1 MQGRHSPTCVLP
13 RNCTNS
19 LLQQGPGILPISPAQ
34 KWVNKS
40 MPVAKSS
47 DWWLLLLP
55 QTHVLSSSCPQDH
68 EHSLKKD
75 RLQTPIFLLITLC
88 LSCWF
93 QTLGLKKFVS
103 RARPACWQKEDSPAP
118 SSPPHK
124 YAPLPASKTFIFIT
138 WSLSLHRIVSRGD
151 GEEEEGEEHDTENI
165 LQKSPPFILK
175 F

>member
-19 LLQQGPGILPISPAQ
+19 LLQQGPGILPISPTQ

-55 QTHVLSSSCPQDH
+55 RTHVLSSSCPQDH

-75 RLQTPIFLLITLC
+75 RPQTPLCHVPDPGAQEVCLPGKASLLAEGRLC
-88 LSCWF
+88 SSILPTTQVCASPGQQDFYFHNLVIISAQNCEQRRWR
-93 QTLGLKKFVS
+93 GRGGR
-103 RARPACWQKEDSPAP
+103 RA
-118 SSPPHK
+118 
-124 YAPLPASKTFIFIT
+124 
-138 WSLSLHRIVSRGD
+138 
-151 GEEEEGEEHDTENI
+151 
-165 LQKSPPFILK
+165 
-175 F
+175 

>member
-19 LLQQGPGILPISPAQ
+19 LLQQGPGILPIAPTQ

-55 QTHVLSSSCPQDH
+55 RTHVLSSSCPQDH

-75 RLQTPIFLLITLC
+75 HLQTPIFLLITLC
-88 LSCWF
+88 HVGSRPRGSRTLSPG
-93 QTLGLKKFVS
+93 QGQPAGRRKTLQLHPPHHTS
-103 RARPACWQKEDSPAP
+103 MRLSRPARLLFS
-118 SSPPHK
+118 
-124 YAPLPASKTFIFIT
+124 
-138 WSLSLHRIVSRGD
+138 
-151 GEEEEGEEHDTENI
+151 
-165 LQKSPPFILK
+165 
-175 F
+175 